1 MPHMPRRFRAA
12 IVLALS
18 TCAFTALPGAAAEDD
33 PNASVHSVE
42 YFPSFDGVMLHADV
56 WRPAAAVES
65 GARTPVILTVSPY
78 AGSGGHALSP
88 NPLGGGPVPWG
99 DHFARGVSRAIVSL
113 RGSGASGGCMDLFG
127 PNEIGDSTAAVEHF
141 ADTSDGRWTG
151 KVGMVGSSYDGFT
164 QIAAMSAKAKGL
176 AVVIAG
182 APPVGYHNFFH
193 NRVRN
198 TGGGHGFAP
207 LYAASDMVQP
217 SLLAPPEEHLN
228 AWSSPT
234 ADGCLY
240 APMVLGSYGS
250 DPESAHWQARNLLLG
265 ARGSSVPTIWR
276 QGFND
281 WQVRPTGFVDIFGSL
296 TGPRL
301 GIFGPWDH
309 GAPEADDGK
318 VIDEITSAWLAHY
331 LLDGPAPTDPDV
343 LVQDFDGSWR
353 AESAWPPT
361 DTAPFA
367 MPLRGGTFHDRAGNN
382 GETGL
387 PAAFSMFPVEPPMP
401 LRTGEGIWSM
411 TPKLA
416 HEVHMAGIPEV
427 TASIRSLAPGVHA
440 VAIVYDIDDAGMA
453 RMVTRGVTVVRPN
466 ALGPSAGEVT
476 FDLYPQDWRFA
487 PGHRIGVLLTG
498 SDDVWFE
505 PGTTGTPVDVVSATI
520 SLPVL
525 ECLRIR
531 DLEVG
536 PFNPRAAHE
545 PFRVDAATVAAAT
558 VDVSP
563 PSADAPRG
571 NRGRCTDTRRSR

>member
-1 MPHMPRRFRAA
+1 MLRMPMPIRAA
-12 IVLALS
+12 IALAMV
-18 TCAFTALPGAAAEDD
+18 TCAFTALPGANADED

-42 YFPSFDGVMLHADV
+42 YVPSFDGVLLHADV
-56 WRPAAAVES
+56 WRPARAVES
-65 GARTPVILTVSPY
+65 GARTPVVLTVSPY
-78 AGSGGHALSP
+78 AGSGGHALGP
-88 NPLGGGPVPWG
+88 NPLGGGPSASG
-99 DHFARGVSRAIVSL
+99 DFYARGFSRAVVSL
-113 RGSGASGGCMDLFG
+113 RGTGASGGCMDLFG
-127 PNEIGDSTAAVEHF
+127 PNEIGDSKAAVEHF

-151 KVGMVGSSYDGFT
+151 KVGMIGGSYDGFT
-164 QIAAMSAKAKGL
+164 QIAAMSAEANGL
-176 AVVIAG
+176 EVVIAG
-182 APPVGYHNFFH
+182 APPVGYHGFFH
-193 NRVRN
+193 NHVRN
-198 TGGGHGFAP
+198 TGAGHGFAA
-207 LYAASDMVQP
+207 LYAASDAVPP
-217 SLLAPPEEHLN
+217 SLLAPPEEHVN
-228 AWSSPT
+228 ALSSRT
-234 ADGCLY
+234 GDGCLY
-240 APMVLGSYGS
+240 APTVLGSYGS
-250 DPESAHWQARNLLLG
+250 DPGSSYWRARNLLLG

-281 WQVRPTGFVDIFGSL
+281 WQVRPTGFVDIFTSL

-318 VIDEITSAWLAHY
+318 VIDEITNTWLAHY

-353 AESAWPPT
+353 AENAWPPT
-361 DTAPFA
+361 DAAAFT

-387 PAAFSMFPVEPPMP
+387 PAAFAMFPVEAPAP
-401 LRTGEGIWSM
+401 LRTGEGIWSV

-416 HEVHMAGIPEV
+416 HEVHVAGVPEV

-453 RMVTRGVTVVRPN
+453 RMVTRGVTVVRPD

-505 PGTTGTPVDVVSATI
+505 PGTTGTPVEVVSATI

-525 ECLRIR
+525 ECLRVQ
-531 DLEVG
+531 DLEAG
-536 PFNPRAAHE
+536 PFDPRAAHA
-545 PFRVDAATVAAAT
+545 PFPVDGGTIQAAT
-558 VDVSP
+558 VDVSL
-563 PSADAPRG
+563 PSASAPRG
-571 NRGRCTDTRRSR
+571 HSGRCTDTPRSH

>member
-1 MPHMPRRFRAA
+1 MRHNRVPIRAV
-12 IVLALS
+12 IVLAMVAG
-18 TCAFTALPGAAAEDD
+18 AFTALPDARAADD

-42 YFPSFDGVMLHADV
+42 YFPSFDGVLLHADV
-56 WRPAAAVES
+56 WRPASAVES
-65 GARTPVILTVSPY
+65 GARTPVVLNVTPY
-78 AGSGGHALSP
+78 AGSGGSALSP
-88 NPLGGGPVPWG
+88 NPLGGGPGPWG
-99 DHFARGVSRAIVSL
+99 DFFARGYSRAIVSL

-127 PNEIGDSTAAVEHF
+127 PNEIGDSKAAVEHF

-151 KVGMVGSSYDGFT
+151 KVGMIGSSYDGFT
-164 QIAAMSAKAKGL
+164 QIAAMSVQAKGL
-176 AVVIAG
+176 EVVIAG

-193 NRVRN
+193 NGVRN
-198 TGGGHGFAP
+198 TGGGHGFAA

-240 APMVLGSYGS
+240 APTVLGSYGN
-250 DPESAHWQARNLLLG
+250 DPESAYWQARNLLLG
-265 ARGSSVPTIWR
+265 ASGSSVPTIWR

-309 GAPEADDGK
+309 GAPVADGGT
-318 VIDEITSAWLAHY
+318 VIDEITNTWLAHY
-331 LLDGPAPTDPDV
+331 LLDGPAPTDPEV

-353 AESAWPPT
+353 AEGAWPPV
-361 DTAPFA
+361 DTAPFV
-367 MPLRGGTFHDRAGNN
+367 MPLRGGTFYDRAGNN

-401 LRTGEGIWSM
+401 LPTGEGIWSV
-411 TPKLA
+411 TPTLA
-416 HEVHMAGIPEV
+416 DEVHVAGVPEV

-440 VAIVYDIDDAGMA
+440 VAIVYDIDEEGMA
-453 RMVTRGVTVVRPN
+453 RMVTRGVTVVRPS
-466 ALGPSAGEVT
+466 AVGPSVGEVT
-476 FDLYPQDWRFA
+476 FDLYPQDWRFV

-505 PGTTGTPVDVVSATI
+505 PGTTGTPVDVLSATI

-525 ECLRIR
+525 ECRR
-531 DLEVG
+531 VKDLEAG
-536 PFNPRAAHE
+536 PFNPRAAHA
-545 PFRVDAATVAAAT
+545 PFQVDGGTIAAAT
-558 VDVSP
+558 VDVTP
-563 PSADAPRG
+563 PAADEPRG
-571 NRGRCTDTRRSR
+571 RGDHCAPSRRPT